1 MKEEGLS
8 MAREHR
14 EANSDYYLAMGRAE
28 HAGSSGS
35 EA

>member
-28 HAGSSGS
+28 HADSL
-35 EA
+35 A

>member
-14 EANSDYYLAMGRAE
+14 EANSDFYLAMGRAE
-28 HAGSSGS
+28 HADSTGLA
-35 EA
+35 E